1 MYILETALSACLNPI
16 LSQEKNALNHFLIF
30 KGYVT
35 YILLQ
40 NVCIP
45 VPKCKHS
52 VIECQHSVTECQHSV
67 TSVTE
72 CQHSVTEYK

>member
-1 MYILETALSACLNPI
+1 MSEPNIITGK
-16 LSQEKNALNHFLIF
+16 KNASNDFLIF

-45 VPKCKHS
+45 VPECKHS
-52 VIECQHSVTECQHSV
+52 VIECQHSVTECL
-67 TSVTE
+67 
-72 CQHSVTEYK
+72 HSVTEYK